1 MGSCISKSKYFT
13 DEEDNPDFIQ
23 IQDKR
28 VIITSQI
35 PLSPLPKC
43 IPSSPPP
50 PPIPKCI
57 SSPSPPFST
66 PSASSL
72 SSFSSSSSSSSSCT
86 SCALSKDR
94 SFSNE
99 FLWSCI
105 KENPH
110 ILQEEFKK
118 SSPQKAEQ
126 TKSSPAGAPQHRRG
140 SSLRPSS
147 CSPKQS
153 LPRRVAPQSPTRV
166 RSNSPPLARQRSF
179 RQEQERPGSSPLP
192 RRNVGSSPTLSR
204 KFGKDCGQTH
214 LTNSKAA
221 GRECQTRTKKEI
233 QPPAS
238 PSRLIKKETTGSTR
252 KAHFDQADP
261 IKKQTSL
268 HHIDQLDGGEA
279 TCDQEIESDPLE
291 DIDNP
296 LIALDCFIFL

>member
-1 MGSCISKSKYFT
+1 MGSCISKSKSPTY
-13 DEEDNPDFIQ
+13 EEDDPEPIH

-28 VIITSQI
+28 VIITSSQTPPS
-35 PLSPLPKC
+35 PLSNC

-50 PPIPKCI
+50 PPQIPKCV
-57 SSPSPPFST
+57 SSPPFST
-66 PSASSL
+66 PTTSSISSL
-72 SSFSSSSSSSSSCT
+72 SSSSSCT
-86 SCALSKDR
+86 SCASSKDR

-110 ILQEEFKK
+110 ILQEESKK
-118 SSPQKAEQ
+118 PSPRKAVQSNSSPVAALQR
-126 TKSSPAGAPQHRRG
+126 PRR

-153 LPRRVAPQSPTRV
+153 SRRRVAPQSPTRA
-166 RSNSPPLARQRSF
+166 RSNSPPLALQRSF
-179 RQEQERPGSSPLP
+179 RKEPDRPGSTPLP
-192 RRNVGSSPTLSR
+192 RRNLGSSPTLSR
-204 KFGKDCGQTH
+204 RFGKDSSQTH
-214 LTNSKAA
+214 LKNGKAA
-221 GRECQTRTKKEI
+221 GTENQTRTKKEN

-238 PSRLIKKETTGSTR
+238 PSRLIKKETTGSNR
-252 KAHFDQADP
+252 KAQVDQADL

-268 HHIDQLDGGEA
+268 HHMNQQNRRGRA
-279 TCDQEIESDPLE
+279 CDQEIKRHPLE